1 MNIYNLNIY
10 LEGKENL
17 NKDEEKLMEFI
28 AQYSISNKIIDKDI
42 DPLYKQYD
50 NEVKQITNK
59 KI

>member
-1 MNIYNLNIY
+1 
-10 LEGKENL
+10 
-17 NKDEEKLMEFI
+17 MEFI